1 MASRRKTRKKR
12 QWPNVYSRRHRS
24 GEIGFVVDVGLVNGR
39 RERHSFKTKE
49 DADSFAAL
57 KRTERLN
64 EGTAALGLSQSARMD
79 ASKALEILAP
89 HDVTLLQS
97 AEYYAK
103 HVLAYRNAP
112 LIPEVVARL
121 IADAEKNDRRDR
133 TVEELRS
140 RLTTFSD
147 DFKTRR
153 LSEITGEEIEAWL
166 DEDDW
171 SPRTRINYL
180 TKISQ
185 LFNYGLR
192 HRWVDANIVERIERP
207 TAEDKEP
214 GILSLEQ
221 ASSLLFHADRYGL
234 LPYVAIGLF
243 AGLRSAELSRLDW
256 SAINLAEN
264 SIVVGAQIAK
274 KRSRR
279 VVEIAPNLQAW
290 LGTIQNRQG
299 TLVDEDSYRDSLED
313 LRKAAGIAEWPHNAL
328 RHSFASYHLA
338 AFGDAMRTATI
349 LGHKDPGVVHNHYKA
364 LVVKATALKFW
375 ELRPEATEVATPPN
389 IQGTPK

>member
-12 QWPNVYSRRHRS
+12 QWPNIYSRRHRS
-24 GEIGFVVDVGLVNGR
+24 GEIGFVVDVGLVNGK
-39 RERHSFKTKE
+39 RERHSFTTKE
-49 DADSFAAL
+49 DAESFAAL

-79 ASKALEILAP
+79 ASKALAILAP
-89 HDVTLLQS
+89 HDVTLLQA
-97 AEYYAK
+97 AEYYSK

-112 LIPEVVARL
+112 LIPEVVDRL
-121 IADAEKNDRRDR
+121 ITDAEKNDRRDR

-140 RLTTFSD
+140 RLTTFAD

-153 LSEITGEEIEAWL
+153 LSEVTVEDIEAWL
-166 DEDDW
+166 DEEDW

-221 ASSLLFHADRYGL
+221 AASLLQHADRYGL

-243 AGLRSAELSRLDW
+243 AGLRSAELARLDW
-256 SAINLAEN
+256 SAINLTDN

-290 LGTIQNRQG
+290 LAGVTARQG
-299 TLVDEDSYRDSLED
+299 SLINAPAFRENLEN
-313 LRKAAGIAEWPHNAL
+313 LRQAAGIAEWPHNAL

-338 AFGDAMRTATI
+338 AFGDALKTATL

-375 ELRPEATEVATPPN
+375 ELRPAEIPAAATSLSRML
-389 IQGTPK
+389 